1 MAAEFT
7 HGLQP
12 QDLEAE
18 QVTLGSILLDAG
30 AAARATAILDPE
42 DFYREAHRKIYEA
55 MLAIYRRGEP
65 VDLITVSNE
74 LKSRGCYEQVGG
86 AEYLTALIHQVPTAA
101 HVVRYATLVQEKSL
115 LRKLFAAAAEIQGM
129 VLDNPESVREVL
141 DTAEQL
147 IFEIS
152 RRRDTTDPV
161 HLGKDIGDVLGRLDD
176 MAKQPGFVT
185 GVPTGLS
192 ELDKLTGGLQRGDLV
207 IIAGRPS
214 MGKTSL
220 AICNLAVHS
229 AVRHKIPVGIFSL
242 EMSREQVAEMILC
255 AEARV
260 NAWRL
265 RRGDASDEDWE
276 RIGHVISYLT
286 DAPIYVD
293 DTPSIHVLELHSKAR
308 RLKAQYDIGLLI
320 VDYLQLVR
328 ASGRFPAENRHQ
340 EVSMIA
346 AELKSIARELN
357 IPVVALSQLSRLV
370 ERREDKRPMLSDL
383 AESGSI
389 EAEADLVCFLYR
401 PSYYERKKLLD
412 EAAKANLPPPPVPR
426 STTGTDPAEIIVAK
440 HRRGPTD
447 TVVVQFH
454 QEYRLFVTVERWR
467 PAEAEVDVD
476 VDILGGE

>member
-1 MAAEFT
+1 MAGEFT

-30 AAARATAILDPE
+30 AAARATAILEPD
-42 DFYREAHRKIYEA
+42 DFYRQAHRDIYEA
-55 MLAIYRRGEP
+55 MLAVYRRGEP
-65 VDLITVSNE
+65 VDLITVSDE
-74 LKSRGCYEQVGG
+74 LKRRGHYEQVGG

-101 HVVRYATLVQEKSL
+101 HVVRYATIVQEKSL
-115 LRKLFAAAAEIQGM
+115 LRKLFAAAAEIQAM
-129 VLDNPESVREVL
+129 VLDNSDGVREVL
-141 DTAEQL
+141 DAAEQKV
-147 IFEIS
+147 FEIA

-161 HLGKDIGDVLGRLDD
+161 HLGGDIEEVLKRLDD
-176 MAKQPGFVT
+176 MASRPGFVT
-185 GVPTGLS
+185 GVPTGLTD
-192 ELDKLTGGLQRGDLV
+192 LDKLSGGLQRGDLV

-220 AICNLAVHS
+220 AICNIAVHA
-229 AVRHKIPVGIFSL
+229 AVRHNIPVGIFSL
-242 EMSREQVAEMILC
+242 EMSREQLAEMVLC

-265 RRGDASDEDWE
+265 RRGDASEEDWE
-276 RIGHVISYLT
+276 RIGYVMSYLT
-286 DAPIYVD
+286 NAPIYVD

-308 RLKAQYDIGLLI
+308 RLKAQHNVGLLI

-328 ASGRFPAENRHQ
+328 ASGRFAAENRHQ

-346 AELKSIARELN
+346 AELKSIARELD

-412 EAAKANLPPPPVPR
+412 EAAKANLPPPPMPVAP
-426 STTGTDPAEIIVAK
+426 SGTDPAEIIVAK
-440 HRRGPTD
+440 HRRGPTG

-454 QEYRLFVTVERWR
+454 QEYRSFVTPERWA
-467 PAEAEVDVD
+467 PADTEVDID
-476 VDILGGE
+476 FIGGE

>member
-1 MAAEFT
+1 MAGEFT

-30 AAARATAILDPE
+30 AAARATAILEPE
-42 DFYREAHRKIYEA
+42 DFYRQAHREIYEA
-55 MLAIYRRGEP
+55 MLAVYRRGEP
-65 VDLITVSNE
+65 VDLITVADE
-74 LKSRGCYEQVGG
+74 LKRRGRYEQVGG

-101 HVVRYATLVQEKSL
+101 HVVRYATIVQEKSL
-115 LRKLFAAAAEIQGM
+115 LRRLLAAAADIQAM
-129 VLDNPESVREVL
+129 VLDEPESVREVL
-141 DTAEQL
+141 DTAEQM
-147 IFEIS
+147 IFEIA

-161 HLGKDIGDVLGRLDD
+161 HLGDEIGHVLDRLDQ

-185 GVPTGLS
+185 GVPTGLAD
-192 ELDKLTGGLQRGDLV
+192 LDKLTGGLQRGDLV

-220 AICNLAVHS
+220 AISNLAVHS
-229 AVRHKIPVGIFSL
+229 AVRHNIPVGIFSL
-242 EMSREQVAEMILC
+242 EMSREQLAEMILC

-265 RRGDASDEDWE
+265 RRGEANDDDWE
-276 RIGHVISYLT
+276 RIGYVMSYLSN
-286 DAPIYVD
+286 APIFVD
-293 DTPSIHVLELHSKAR
+293 DTPSIHILELHSKAR
-308 RLKAQYDIGLLI
+308 RLKAQYRIGLLI
-320 VDYLQLVR
+320 VDYLQLIR
-328 ASGRFPAENRHQ
+328 ASGRFAAENRHQ

-346 AELKSIARELN
+346 AELKSIARELD

-412 EAAKANLPPPPVPR
+412 EAAKANLPPPPAAVGPM
-426 STTGTDPAEIIVAK
+426 GIDPAEIIVAK
-440 HRRGPTD
+440 HRRGPTG

-454 QEYRLFVTVERWR
+454 QEYRTFVTPETRR
-467 PAEAEVDVD
+467 PADVDVD
-476 VDILGGE
+476 VDVIGGE